1 MGQFLRVNGDY
12 NIKTPDGSKI
22 ILDAGSGDVRVIGN
36 LVVDGDFLNVSVTD
50 LDVEDNIITLNS
62 GEVGSG
68 VTLDYS
74 GIQIDRGLGAD
85 VQFLWNEN
93 IAAPN
98 YRAGDITATAGGWQI
113 VSGSYPTFNFTNS
126 RLKVKEIIT
135 DSGTDNGHL
144 MLIGTGTGVVHV
156 QGTTNYETQVI
167 TFGDDALPNKKY
179 VDDAIL
185 NNPTFQIRAPESE
198 DTRVIIADAGVTPG
212 DPGSPG
218 FHLAQTGYSTGGA
231 STVSTIVDNI
241 LVSQFYTNRVEI
253 LGFEINNN
261 FELTT
266 KDGITNENIK
276 IRTQGTG
283 KLETNYAIQIE
294 RLASAPAYVSG
305 STLIYARTPDL
316 GESGVWFVNDDLDAT
331 KRNGELISKNKALLF
346 SMIF

>member
-22 ILDAGSGDVRVIGN
+22 VLDVGTGDVRVVGN
-36 LVVDGDFLNVSVTD
+36 LVVDGEFLNVSVTD
-50 LDVEDNIITLNS
+50 LDVQDNIITLNA
-62 GEVGSG
+62 GETGSG

-74 GIQIDRGLGAD
+74 GIQIDRGIETF

-93 IAAPN
+93 IAVPN
-98 YRAGDITATAGGWQI
+98 YRSGDPTAKTGGWQI
-113 VSGSYPTFNFTNS
+113 VSGAYPTFDFVNS

-156 QGTTNYETQVI
+156 QGTTTYENQVI
-167 TFGDDALPNKKY
+167 AFGDDAIPNKKY

-185 NNPTFQIRAPESE
+185 NNPTFQIRAPESQ
-198 DTRVIIADAGVTPG
+198 DTRVIISDKEVTPG
-212 DPGSPG
+212 DPGSTAY
-218 FHLAQTGYSTGGA
+218 LSAQTGYSSYGSSAVTI
-231 STVSTIVDNI
+231 IVDNT
-241 LVSQFYTNRVEI
+241 LVTQFYTNRAEI
-253 LGFEINNN
+253 LGLEINNSY
-261 FELTT
+261 EITT

-283 KLETNYAIQIE
+283 KLETNYAFQLE
-294 RLASAPAYVSG
+294 RQAAAPAYVSG
-305 STLIYARTPDL
+305 STLIYAKSPDL
-316 GESGVWFVNDDLDAT
+316 GDSGVWFVNDSSNSS
-331 KRNGELISKNKALLF
+331 KRNGELISKNKALVF

>member
-22 ILDAGSGDVRVIGN
+22 VFDVGTGNVRVIGN
-36 LVVDGDFLNVSVTD
+36 LVVDGEFLNVSVTD
-50 LDVEDNIITLNS
+50 LDVEDNIITLNA
-62 GEVGSG
+62 GETGSG

-74 GIQIDRGLGAD
+74 GIQIDRGLGTD

-98 YRAGDITATAGGWQI
+98 YRAADVTALPGGWQI
-113 VSGSYPTFNFTNS
+113 VSGAYPTYNFTNS
-126 RLKVKEIIT
+126 RLKVKEIVT
-135 DSGTDNGHL
+135 DSGTDSGHL
-144 MLIGTGTGVVHV
+144 MLIGTGTGIVHV

-167 TFGDDALPNKKY
+167 SFGDDAIPNKKY

-198 DTRVIIADAGVTPG
+198 DTRVIISDTGVTPG
-212 DPGSPG
+212 DPGSTG
-218 FHLAQTGYSTGGA
+218 YLASETGYSSLGSSA
-231 STVSTIVDNI
+231 VSTIVDGQ
-241 LVSQFYTNRVEI
+241 LVSQAFSNRIEI

-261 FELTT
+261 YEFTT
-266 KDGITNENIK
+266 KDGVTNENIK

-283 KLETNYAIQIE
+283 KLETNYALQLE
-294 RLASAPAYVSG
+294 RLAAAPTYVSG
-305 STLIYARTPDL
+305 STLLYAKNADL
-316 GESGVWFVNDDLDAT
+316 GQSGVWFVNDSLDSS